1 MDKSNLV
8 HLVDDDKSV
17 RKSAA
22 ILLESAGYDVVAHVS
37 GVAFLEV
44 LKDQP
49 TGCIILDM
57 HMPVITGL
65 QVQAELNARGVGW
78 PVIVLTGQGD
88 IGIAVQA
95 MKNGAFEFLE
105 KPYAND
111 QLLKTLEEAFEKIDQ
126 LGEELAREASAKALI
141 EALSQRE
148 LQIVQGLLA
157 GLPNKLIAY
166 ELDLSTRTVE
176 IYRAN
181 AMDKLKASSLST
193 ALRIAMTAGVQPL
206 EERRKSEGR

>member
-8 HLVDDDKSV
+8 HLVDDDESV
-17 RKSAA
+17 RESAA

-126 LGEELAREASAKALI
+126 LGEESAREASAKALI

>member
-1 MDKSNLV
+1 MELTKLV
-8 HLVDDDKSV
+8 HIVDDDEWV
-17 RKSAA
+17 RESAS
-22 ILLESAGYDVVAHVS
+22 ILLDSAGYDIMAHES
-37 GVAFLEV
+37 GVAFLEA
-44 LKDQP
+44 QP
-49 TGCIILDM
+49 ELEPGCVILDM
-57 HMPVITGL
+57 HMPVLTGL
-65 QVQAELNARGVGW
+65 QVQEELAARGVHW

-105 KPYAND
+105 KPYENN
-111 QLLKTLEEAFEKIDQ
+111 QLLQTLDEAFEKIDQ
-126 LGEELAREASAKALI
+126 IHEESTREASARLLI

-148 LQIVQGLLA
+148 LQVVRGLLA

-181 AMDKLKASSLST
+181 AKDKLKASSLST

-206 EERRKSEGR
+206 EERRKS

>member
-1 MDKSNLV
+1 MDRLV
-8 HLVDDDKSV
+8 HIVDDDEWV
-17 RKSAA
+17 RESAS
-22 ILLESAGYDVVAHVS
+22 ILLDSAGFDIMAHES
-37 GVAFLEV
+37 GVAFLEA
-44 LKDQP
+44 LP
-49 TGCIILDM
+49 GLEPGCVILDM
-57 HMPVITGL
+57 HMPVLTGL
-65 QVQAELNARGVGW
+65 QVQEELAARGVNW

-105 KPYAND
+105 KPYENE
-111 QLLKTLEEAFEKIDQ
+111 QLLQTLNEAFEKIGQ
-126 LGEELAREASAKALI
+126 LHEESARESAARSLI
-141 EALSQRE
+141 ESLSQRE
-148 LQIVQGLLA
+148 LQVVQGLLA

-181 AMDKLKASSLST
+181 AMDKLKASSLLT

-206 EERRKSEGR
+206 EERRKS